1 VIWGRRK
8 GFWEIP
14 NERIEL
20 YKARIGGRTSR
31 AGGALGPG
39 RKTNSFFLFIILFFF
54 YFKKLIFKDSLNY
67 FEF

>member
-39 RKTNSFFLFIILFFF
+39 RKTNSFFPFYYFVFLLFQKT
-54 YFKKLIFKDSLNY
+54 YFQR
-67 FEF
+67 